1 MEFFFNPQGIAVVG
15 ATPNSFKGGFAI
27 LKNCITGYKG
37 NIYPVNP
44 RYSEIEGLACY
55 PSVSAIPG
63 HVDLAIVFV
72 PAKLVPAAIMDCA
85 AKGVQGV
92 MIESGGFAETGQE
105 GVTLQQS
112 IKDISEHTGIRLW
125 GPNCMGLV
133 DAVSGH
139 VFSFMD
145 PRALQHGL
153 LLPGNISLIVQSGL
167 LSAGFLVDIMTHRIT
182 GISKVCSVGNKMD
195 VNECD
200 LLPYLLQD
208 TNTRVIGLYLES
220 FADGSHFIDICRG
233 STKPIVVLHGGRS
246 RKGAEAVMSHTASL
260 SGNHTVISGAL
271 AQAGVTEARDLHQMI
286 DLCRSLDAVPR
297 PVRGSG
303 RIAILTYSGGAG
315 IVASDFMEER
325 ELSVAELSS
334 KTKDDIRRLFPPWMP
349 VANPVDLWPSIEKHV
364 GTGIDVFSLSLSA
377 VLADPNV
384 DAVFV
389 HTYAGNVRIGLDL
402 PDLAEQ
408 SRRAGKPVFIWL
420 LGRHDEAFRF
430 KGEALSLGVPVFHEL
445 SRAVECFAAVFHQ
458 WTPSYT
464 LNSFPEED
472 EIPILPGE
480 LNNMLEKYEGPL
492 DEYISKRILQC
503 HDIPTVAEAL
513 VDDIL
518 QCEET
523 ATRLGF
529 PLVMK
534 GLQRGK
540 VHKTE
545 LGLVR
550 LGINSLEETRKSFAV
565 LMEKMNGQG
574 KIVMYRQV
582 RGKIELILGLLRD
595 PQFGPCVML
604 GLGGIMAE
612 ILSDAVFAPAPLTGE
627 DALRLISRMRG
638 QKILDGFRG
647 EPPVNR
653 EELSRIIVEL
663 GNLGLTYPRI
673 QEIDINPLIIGGNGA
688 VAVDATIVLKGSSP
702 EKVHSSSG
710 FKGQGIKR

>member
-15 ATPNSFKGGFAI
+15 ATPNPSKGGFAI
-27 LKNCITGYKG
+27 LKNCITGYRG

-44 RYSEIEGLACY
+44 RYSEIEGLSCY
-55 PSVSAIPG
+55 PSVSAIPE

-72 PAKLVPAAIMDCA
+72 PAKLVPAAIKDCA
-85 AKGVQGV
+85 AKGVPGV

-105 GVTLQQS
+105 GVSLQQS

-145 PRALQHGL
+145 PSALQRGL
-153 LLPGNISLIVQSGL
+153 LLPGTISLIVQSGL
-167 LSAGFLVDIMTHRIT
+167 LSAGFLIDIMTHRIT

-200 LLPYLLQD
+200 LLPYLIHD

-220 FADGSHFIDICRG
+220 FADGRRFLDMCRG
-233 STKPIVVLHGGRS
+233 SAKPIVLLHGGRS
-246 RKGAEAVMSHTASL
+246 TKGAEAAMSHTASMA
-260 SGNHTVISGAL
+260 GNHIIISGAL
-271 AQAGVTEARDLHQMI
+271 AQAGVTEARDLHQMM
-286 DLCRSLDAVPR
+286 DLCRSLDAVSR
-297 PVRGSG
+297 PVKGSG
-303 RIAILTYSGGAG
+303 RIAVLTFSGGAG
-315 IVASDFMEER
+315 IVSSDFMEER
-325 ELSVAELSS
+325 GLSVAELSQA
-334 KTKDDIRRLFPPWMP
+334 TKDDIGQLFPPWMP
-349 VANPVDLWPSIEKHV
+349 VRNPVDLWPSIEKHV
-364 GTGIDVFSLSLSA
+364 GTGIDVFSKALAA

-389 HTYAGNVRIGLDL
+389 HTYAGNIRIGLDL
-402 PDLAEQ
+402 ADLTAQ
-408 SRRAGKPVFIWL
+408 AQRSGKPVFIWL
-420 LGRHDEAFRF
+420 LGRRDEAFRF
-430 KGEALSLGVPVFHEL
+430 KEQALSFGIPVFHEI
-445 SRAVECFAAVFHQ
+445 SRAVECLAAVCHQ
-458 WTPSYT
+458 QPSYAV
-464 LNSFPEED
+464 NSFPDKDAIPVFFD
-472 EIPILPGE
+472 ELDK
-480 LNNMLEKYEGPL
+480 MQKKYVGPL
-492 DEYISKRILQC
+492 DEYISKRVLRR
-503 HDIPTVAEAL
+503 HGIPTVAEEL

-523 ATRLGF
+523 AARLGF
-529 PLVMK
+529 PIVMK
-534 GLQRGK
+534 GLQQGK

-550 LGINSLEETRKSFAV
+550 LGVNNIEDVRQSYAV

-582 RGKIELILGLLRD
+582 KGKIELILGLVRD

-612 ILSDAVFAPAPLTGE
+612 ILNDAVFAPAPLTRE

-638 QKILDGFRG
+638 KKILDGFRG
-647 EPPVNR
+647 EPLVNR
-653 EELSRIIVEL
+653 EELSRILVAL
-663 GNLGLTYPRI
+663 GNMGLLYPRI
-673 QEIDINPLIIGGNGA
+673 QEIDVNPLIIGENGV
-688 VAVDATIVLKGSSP
+688 VAVDATIILK
-702 EKVHSSSG
+702 
-710 FKGQGIKR
+710 